1 MINKDNGHKIIKI
14 YKDEFMKNKHKKN
27 NLSSINNSNITF
39 PFNNINIAE
48 YSTIKIN
55 NYSKYKIE
63 RNDNKNNNKFNFL
76 GKVGRIKKNIKDN
89 FIKNK
94 NNTTF
99 RLNNINK
106 ILGKEYEYNNNRFK
120 NLTIETNYI
129 KIGRE
134 KKENLKTNN
143 NLTQKKLN
151 INMDKIRRK
160 IANLSTIQHQNKY
173 TILKADNITR
183 KRKNNKVNH
192 SNIRNLKEKNYYGIH
207 TLTKSHNDKNINLLN
222 YINNKKNKLNSLE
235 NEKKLLINNAN
246 KNIEKYVKLLQEQKK
261 EYKDYENFL
270 KNELENN
277 LKNLKILEID
287 KNNLS
292 SFVNKTHINDIN
304 NTNSNI
310 KYIFTLKKNKNQ
322 VSNNNLNYKNDF
334 SNIQKSLQ
342 KYFSFNT
349 SNSKDKIDKINCQNK
364 EDNYKDSI
372 KVNLN
377 NESKQNNN
385 IKAINIKIYNKNNQK
400 TKIIKFKKKFHESN
414 LISFDFYDNFVKS
427 FELKKY
433 KDNLKN
439 KDMTND
445 EKILDINQQEN
456 TQTEKNLNQERLKKK
471 PAIRKNLVLTHA
483 SKCKSLNFLEELNDY
498 IGPNQYNNII
508 IPDNKRKIIRI
519 LSEEKEKES
528 INLRNKF
535 FKEENKK
542 KRIQSQKLKD
552 REMID
557 PEDYYK
563 KKDFDK
569 LILSG
574 EKKSKYYNMRNLL
587 YNSVFKSFNN

>member
-1 MINKDNGHKIIKI
+1 MINKDNGHKILKI

-48 YSTIKIN
+48 YSKIKIN

-222 YINNKKNKLNSLE
+222 YINNKKNKLML
-235 NEKKLLINNAN
+235 
-246 KNIEKYVKLLQEQKK
+246 
-261 EYKDYENFL
+261 
-270 KNELENN
+270 
-277 LKNLKILEID
+277 
-287 KNNLS
+287 
-292 SFVNKTHINDIN
+292 
-304 NTNSNI
+304 
-310 KYIFTLKKNKNQ
+310 
-322 VSNNNLNYKNDF
+322 
-334 SNIQKSLQ
+334 
-342 KYFSFNT
+342 
-349 SNSKDKIDKINCQNK
+349 
-364 EDNYKDSI
+364 
-372 KVNLN
+372 
-377 NESKQNNN
+377 
-385 IKAINIKIYNKNNQK
+385 
-400 TKIIKFKKKFHESN
+400 
-414 LISFDFYDNFVKS
+414 
-427 FELKKY
+427 
-433 KDNLKN
+433 
-439 KDMTND
+439 
-445 EKILDINQQEN
+445 
-456 TQTEKNLNQERLKKK
+456 
-471 PAIRKNLVLTHA
+471 
-483 SKCKSLNFLEELNDY
+483 
-498 IGPNQYNNII
+498 
-508 IPDNKRKIIRI
+508 
-519 LSEEKEKES
+519 
-528 INLRNKF
+528 
-535 FKEENKK
+535 
-542 KRIQSQKLKD
+542 
-552 REMID
+552 
-557 PEDYYK
+557 
-563 KKDFDK
+563 
-569 LILSG
+569 
-574 EKKSKYYNMRNLL
+574 
-587 YNSVFKSFNN
+587 

>member
-1 MINKDNGHKIIKI
+1 
-14 YKDEFMKNKHKKN
+14 MKNKHKKN

-106 ILGKEYEYNNNRFK
+106 ILGKENEYNNNRFK

-207 TLTKSHNDKNINLLN
+207 TLTKSHN
-222 YINNKKNKLNSLE
+222 
-235 NEKKLLINNAN
+235 
-246 KNIEKYVKLLQEQKK
+246 KK

-471 PAIRKNLVLTHA
+471 PAIKKNLVLTHA